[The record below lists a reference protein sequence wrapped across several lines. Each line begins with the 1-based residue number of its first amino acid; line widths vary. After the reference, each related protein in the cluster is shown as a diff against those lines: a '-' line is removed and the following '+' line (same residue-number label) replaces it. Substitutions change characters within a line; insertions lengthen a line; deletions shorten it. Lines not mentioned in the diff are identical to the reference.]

1 MRFTFRDA
9 AHLVRLVVVVL
20 IAIAAFAGLRS
31 LMVPETFGQYGHYRG
46 SALEENRQ
54 RPVSFAGRQACAE
67 CHDAAV
73 EAKNAGKHVN
83 VGCEA
88 CHGPLAKHA
97 EDPSLKPV
105 KPDSATLCARCH
117 EKNSAKPRAFPQVAT
132 KDHNAGMACG
142 DCHQPHQPK
151 L

>member
-1 MRFTFRDA
+1 MRITFKDA
-9 AHLVRLVVVVL
+9 AHLIRLVVVVL
-20 IAIAAFAGLRS
+20 LAMAAFAGLRS

-46 SALEENRQ
+46 NALEDNRQ
-54 RPVSFAGRQACAE
+54 RAISFAGRQACAE
-67 CHDAAV
+67 CHSEVV
-73 EAKNAGKHVN
+73 EVKKAGKHSIVA
-83 VGCEA
+83 CEA

-105 KPDSATLCARCH
+105 KPDSASLCARCH
-117 EKNSAKPRAFPQVAT
+117 EKLSSRPQGFPQVVT
-132 KDHNAGMACG
+132 KEHNPGMACA

>member
-46 SALEENRQ
+46 SALEGNRQ

-67 CHDAAV
+67 CHDGVV
-73 EAKNAGKHVN
+73 EAKKAGKHVL

-105 KPDSATLCARCH
+105 KPDAVVLCARCH
-117 EKNSAKPRAFPQVAT
+117 EKNSAKPRGFPQVAA
-132 KDHNAGMACG
+132 KEHNAGMACG

-151 L
+151 I